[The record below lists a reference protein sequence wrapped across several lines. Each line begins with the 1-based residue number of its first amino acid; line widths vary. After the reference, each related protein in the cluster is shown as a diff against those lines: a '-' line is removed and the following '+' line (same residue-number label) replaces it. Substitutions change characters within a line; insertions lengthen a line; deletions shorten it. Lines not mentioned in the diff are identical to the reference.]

1 MNLEAFILG
10 CGGMMPLPGRHLTSV
25 LLRREGELFLFD
37 CGEGTQVSLKKLN
50 LRWKKISV
58 IFVSHTHADHI
69 TGLPGILMLSSQ
81 VERNE
86 PLYII
91 GPPRIKDYIETS
103 CEVLDMYI
111 NYEIVIKEV
120 TEPGIVFAGEDFRV
134 KAFFLKHRKPVL
146 GYSLEEDIRPGTFF
160 PDKAVQAGVPK
171 GPLWSRLQAGESVEL
186 AAGSPADGEKRV
198 VQPGEVM
205 GPPRKGRK
213 FSFVTDSLYFP
224 EIAPH
229 VENSDLFICEGM
241 FGEDLS
247 ESAFEKR
254 HMTAAQAAQIAKGA
268 GGVKKMGLI
277 HYSPRYTD
285 RELKHLLAEAKRI
298 FPATFLTRDGMTL
311 EIPHED

>member
-58 IFVSHTHADHI
+58 ILVSHTHADHI

-81 VERNE
+81 VERAE
-86 PLYII
+86 PLIII

-103 CEVLDMYI
+103 RQVLDMYI
-111 NYEIVIKEV
+111 NYEIIVKEI
-120 TEPGIVFAGEDFRV
+120 TEPGIVYEGEDYRI

-146 GYSLEEDIRPGTFF
+146 GYALEEDSRPGVFY
-160 PDKAVQAGVPK
+160 PEKAKAAGVPL
-171 GPLWSRLQAGESVEL
+171 GPLWSKLQAGESVKIEERL
-186 AAGSPADGEKRV
+186 VRPAD
-198 VQPGEVM
+198 VM
-205 GPPRKGRK
+205 GTPRKGRK

-229 VENSDLFICEGM
+229 VTDSDLFICEGM
-241 FGEDLS
+241 FGEDLA
-247 ESAFEKR
+247 ENAYEKR
-254 HMTAAQAAQIAKGA
+254 HMTAAQAAQIANEA
-268 GGVKKMGLI
+268 GGIKKLGLI
-277 HYSPRYTD
+277 HYSPRYSD
-285 RELKHLLAEAKRI
+285 RELKSLLTEARRT
-298 FPATFLTRDGMTL
+298 FPGTFLTRDGL
-311 EIPHED
+311 ILDIPYEH